1 MASVKIGIIG
11 LGYAGFPM
19 TLLFSKVY
27 DVVGFDLSET
37 RVAELNAYYDRGGDT
52 DSRQIKEMLESGRV
66 LLTTEVEKLRA
77 CNFYVVVV
85 PTPVDNDNK
94 PDLTYIIRAS
104 REVGSVLSPG
114 DTVVF
119 ESTVYPGA
127 TEEICVP
134 EIEAASG
141 LKLNED
147 FFVGYSPERIN
158 PGDRMHTADNIIKV
172 TSGSTPEAARF
183 IDGVYASVLGE
194 GFTWQ
199 ASSISVA
206 EACKVV
212 ENAQRDVN
220 IAFVNEVAK
229 ILHSLNIDVN
239 EVIDAMDTKWNALG
253 FRPGL
258 VGGHCIG
265 IDPYYLIACAAS
277 RGVEAGLMTA
287 ARKVNSSMPQFAV
300 DNIISQLRTN
310 GKTLD
315 NARVLLLGFTFKE
328 NCPDVRNTRVADI
341 YSIISTHTRD
351 ITVLDPR
358 ANRELCRTAYG
369 IEVVNDEREIAG
381 RQYDAVV
388 LCVAHKE
395 FDECDFARYMA
406 PNGIFY
412 DVKGV
417 AKQNRRIHK
426 ENI

>member
-1 MASVKIGIIG
+1 MEFVRIGIIG

-27 DVVGFDLSET
+27 DVVGFDLSES
-37 RVAELNAYYDRGGDT
+37 RVAELNACHDRGGDT
-52 DSRQIKEMLESGRV
+52 DRVQIREMLESGRV
-66 LLTTEVEKLRA
+66 LLTTDLEQLRS

-85 PTPVDNDNK
+85 PTPVDSDNK
-94 PDLTYIIRAS
+94 PDLSYIINAS
-104 REVGSVLSPG
+104 RKVGSVLSAG

-127 TEEICVP
+127 TEQVCVP

-141 LKLNED
+141 LKLNRD

-158 PGDRMHTADNIIKV
+158 PGDRLHTANNIIKV

-183 IDGVYASVLGE
+183 IDSVYASVLGE

-229 ILHSLNIDVN
+229 ILHALNIDVN
-239 EVIDAMDTKWNALG
+239 EVIDAMNTKWNALG

-265 IDPYYLIACAAS
+265 IDPYYLIACAANH
-277 RGVEAGLMTA
+277 GVEAGLMSA
-287 ARKVNSSMPQFAV
+287 ARRVNSSMPQFAV
-300 DNIISQLRTN
+300 DNVMAQMQAQ

-315 NARVLLLGFTFKE
+315 KASVLLLGFTFKE

-341 YSIISTHTRD
+341 YRIISAHTGD

-369 IEVVNDEREIAG
+369 IEVLNDEKEIEG
-381 RQYDAVV
+381 RKYDAVV
-388 LCVAHKE
+388 LCVAHDE
-395 FDECDFARYMA
+395 FLDFDFEKYMA
-406 PNGIFY
+406 DGGTFY
-412 DVKGV
+412 DVKGA
-417 AKQNRRIHK
+417 AKRNRR
-426 ENI
+426 EN